1 MQNNDSQSDVSRSIA
16 IFAFSLGALY
26 FSYAFVQRVSPSVM
40 TSELMRDFGV
50 GGTLLGMLSAFYF
63 YTYAAI
69 QLPVGMLTDRFG
81 PRKLMSFAL
90 ILCALATIGFALSPN
105 LLSAIALR
113 ALIGASVAFAFV
125 GTMAI
130 AGYWFHHN
138 RNAFLAGILQTL
150 GMLGAVF
157 AQAPLRSVVETIGWR
172 NTMHILGAIAAIL
185 ALLIYFGVPK
195 RTRDQRQVVSY
206 SIRKAFKSVAWNR
219 QTWLCAMIGF
229 GLCATML
236 SFSGLWAVPWLTSV
250 HGYTP
255 TKASAMASTLFLGWA
270 IAAPLVGWISDQ
282 IGRRNILPQIGAAVS
297 ILVFYAIVYRTPE
310 SEFFLVLL
318 IFLCGIFGSSVTV
331 CFTVVREHNH
341 ARYASTGLGLMNM
354 FVVGSGAVMQPT
366 IGWLLDLNWKG
377 VMLDGARIY
386 DAKAYEIGFSS
397 LLVVMTF
404 ALISTF
410 MLKETY
416 CRSQHDTN
424 AIAPLSEAYGSAA
437 RK

>member
-1 MQNNDSQSDVSRSIA
+1 MQNNVNQSDISRSIA

-90 ILCALATIGFALSPN
+90 VVCALASIGFAFSPN
-105 LLSAIALR
+105 LISAILLR
-113 ALIGASVAFAFV
+113 ALIGGSVAFAFV

-138 RNAFLAGILQTL
+138 RNAFLAGVLQTL

-157 AQAPLRSVVETIGWR
+157 AQASLRSVVETIGWR
-172 NTMHILGAIAAIL
+172 NTMLILAFIAAIL
-185 ALLIYFGVPK
+185 SILIYFGVPK
-195 RTRDQRQVVSY
+195 RTRNQRQVVSY
-206 SIRKAFKSVAWNR
+206 NIQEAFKSVVWNR

-229 GLCATML
+229 GMCATML

-270 IAAPLVGWISDQ
+270 VVAPIVGWMSDQ
-282 IGRRNILPQIGAAVS
+282 IGRRNILPQIGAALS
-297 ILVFYAIVYRTPE
+297 ILIFYVIVYQTPD
-310 SEFFLVLL
+310 SEFFLILL
-318 IFLCGIFGSSVTV
+318 IFLCGAFGSSVTV
-331 CFTVVREHNH
+331 CFTVVREHND
-341 ARYASTGLGLMNM
+341 ASYASTALGLMNM

-366 IGWLLDLNWKG
+366 IGWLLDINWKG
-377 VMLDGARIY
+377 LMLDGARIY
-386 DAKAYEIGFSS
+386 DAQAYEIGFSS
-397 LLVVMTF
+397 LLVVMTL

-410 MLKETY
+410 ILKETY
-416 CRSQHDTN
+416 CRSQELDPIQPNTEMYE
-424 AIAPLSEAYGSAA
+424 PAA

>member
-1 MQNNDSQSDVSRSIA
+1 MQNNVNQSDISRSIA

-90 ILCALATIGFALSPN
+90 VVCALASIGFAFSPN
-105 LLSAIALR
+105 LISAILLR
-113 ALIGASVAFAFV
+113 ALIGGSVAFAFV

-138 RNAFLAGILQTL
+138 RNAFLAGVLQTL

-157 AQAPLRSVVETIGWR
+157 AQASLRSVVETIGWR
-172 NTMHILGAIAAIL
+172 NTMLILAFIAAIL
-185 ALLIYFGVPK
+185 SILIYFGVPK
-195 RTRDQRQVVSY
+195 RTRNQRQVVSY
-206 SIRKAFKSVAWNR
+206 NIQEAFKSVAWNR

-229 GLCATML
+229 GMCATML

-270 IAAPLVGWISDQ
+270 VVAPIVGWMSDQ
-282 IGRRNILPQIGAAVS
+282 IGRRNILPQIGAALS
-297 ILVFYAIVYRTPE
+297 ILIFYVIVYQTPD
-310 SEFFLVLL
+310 SEFFLILL
-318 IFLCGIFGSSVTV
+318 IFLCGAFGSSVTV
-331 CFTVVREHNH
+331 CFTVVREHND
-341 ARYASTGLGLMNM
+341 ASYVSTALGLMNM

-366 IGWLLDLNWKG
+366 IGWLLDINWKG
-377 VMLDGARIY
+377 LMLDGARIY
-386 DAKAYEIGFSS
+386 DAQAYEIGFSS
-397 LLVVMTF
+397 LLVVMTL

-410 MLKETY
+410 ILKETY
-416 CRSQHDTN
+416 CRSQELDPIQPNTEMYE
-424 AIAPLSEAYGSAA
+424 PAA